1 MSKECINQIN
11 VGKKRSFTSFFG
23 NIDSDALD
31 LLNHL
36 LVFNPKERYSAKQ
49 ALEHPYM
56 NDFHYP

>member
-1 MSKECINQIN
+1 MESVMAKECINQIN

-36 LVFNPKERYSAKQ
+36 LVFNPKERYSAK
-49 ALEHPYM
+49 
-56 NDFHYP
+56 